1 MFRLGSLVV
10 VVFLL
15 QVAYSQQLIINEVS
29 QGVVSNGE
37 YVEFVVIGTP
47 TCVTPV
53 PTVDLRTVIFDDNNG
68 YFASGTGMG
77 IASGAIRF
85 ANNSFWQNIP
95 QGTIIVIYDNSSPNT
110 NLPPDDLSLTDGN
123 CKLVIPINATL
134 FEKATISPT
143 TANSAYP
150 PTGNWTPGTTWS
162 PLGMANGGDS
172 FQLPLS
178 TNTTVPFHA
187 VSWGNNSTNPI
198 IYFAGS
204 ATNTVYSFKN
214 TVSNNWNTQGNWAAG
229 ANSSDETPGA
239 PNSPQNAA
247 WIASLNPQC
256 GITSPMSI
264 APVVVNETCLGACN
278 GSVSV
283 TINNGIGPYTYSWS
297 NGQTSAA
304 ISNLCAGNYAVT
316 VIGSNGCSAAQS
328 FSVLAGTTSPIA
340 TIQAAGPFL
349 SNSPTTQLV
358 GSPAGGTW
366 SSNCST
372 CLTSTGIF
380 DPSDAGVG
388 TFQVCYQVGSG
399 VCTSD
404 TCISITVNLPC
415 AIQTTITATSI
426 NESCV
431 GACNGSASVS
441 VNTGVSPYLYAWS
454 NGQTTA
460 TISNLCAGNYTV
472 TVTGANGCSGTQTV
486 SVLTNVTTLIATIQ
500 AAGPF
505 LSNSPTTQLVGSPTG
520 GTWSSNCSTCLT
532 ATGVFNPSIAGVGT
546 FQVCYQVGT
555 GVCATDTCILL
566 LVNAPCVPQ
575 TTSSNSVICPEDSV
589 LLFGN
594 WEHLPGAYSGAF
606 IDQNGCDSSHVINLS
621 LYTVNPIQENVIVC
635 EGDSV
640 FVFNTWYFD
649 NATLSQQE
657 QTSEG
662 CSVVHSVTIALE
674 NCEFEIPTIFIPNV
688 FTPNT
693 DNVND
698 TFEIVIY
705 GGLVEQAY
713 ILNRWGEQ
721 VHAFDPNYLKWDGT
735 NDATKQRVSDGV
747 YTYVVYFK
755 PSESPIEVHTG
766 FVTIIR

>member
-1 MFRLGSLVV
+1 MS
-10 VVFLL
+10 
-15 QVAYSQQLIINEVS
+15 ITP
-29 QGVVSNGE
+29 
-37 YVEFVVIGTP
+37 VVI
-47 TCVTPV
+47 
-53 PTVDLRTVIFDDNNG
+53 
-68 YFASGTGMG
+68 
-77 IASGAIRF
+77 
-85 ANNSFWQNIP
+85 
-95 QGTIIVIYDNSSPNT
+95 
-110 NLPPDDLSLTDGN
+110 
-123 CKLVIPINATL
+123 
-134 FEKATISPT
+134 
-143 TANSAYP
+143 
-150 PTGNWTPGTTWS
+150 
-162 PLGMANGGDS
+162 
-172 FQLPLS
+172 
-178 TNTTVPFHA
+178 
-187 VSWGNNSTNPI
+187 
-198 IYFAGS
+198 
-204 ATNTVYSFKN
+204 
-214 TVSNNWNTQGNWAAG
+214 
-229 ANSSDETPGA
+229 
-239 PNSPQNAA
+239 
-247 WIASLNPQC
+247 
-256 GITSPMSI
+256 
-264 APVVVNETCLGACN
+264 NETCLGACN
-278 GSVSV
+278 GSASV

-388 TFQVCYQVGSG
+388 TFQVCYQVGSV
-399 VCTSD
+399 VCSSD
-404 TCISITVNLPC
+404 TCISLTVNLPC

-441 VNTGVSPYLYAWS
+441 VNTGVSPYSYAWS

-460 TISNLCAGNYTV
+460 AISNLCTGNYTV

-486 SVLTNVTTLIATIQ
+486 SVLSNVTTLIATIQ

-505 LSNSPTTQLVGSPTG
+505 LSNSPTTQLVGLPAG

-532 ATGVFNPSIAGVGT
+532 ATGSFNPSIAGVGT

-566 LVNAPCVPQ
+566 LVNAPCFPQ
-575 TTSSNSVICPEDSV
+575 TTSSNSVICPEDSI
-589 LLFGN
+589 LIFGN

-621 LYTVNPIQENVIVC
+621 LYPVIPIQEDITLC

-649 NATLSQQE
+649 NAILSQQE

-662 CSVVHSVTIALE
+662 CLVVHSVTIALE
-674 NCEFEIPTIFIPNV
+674 NCELEIPTIFIPNV

-693 DNVND
+693 DNIND
-698 TFEIVIY
+698 TFEIVIF

-721 VHAFDPNYLKWDGT
+721 VHEFDPNYLKWDGT